1 MIPLA
6 PNLDHVGI
14 LARWVAD
21 VAAMLD
27 VMAGADPRE
36 PGSLAAASGDFIHA
50 AAQTARNQRIAL
62 IPTVFD
68 ERATAETQHAIGA
81 AVAKLASAGA
91 RVEAVEVPP
100 SLAEIV
106 EYRTRTN
113 CRGSQGP
120 SRIFCTPVP
129 SVPEP
134 SSERRSNR
142 VQKSRKER
150 VG

>member
-106 EYRTRTN
+106 ANTGRELIAEAAKVHRVSFLHA
-113 CRGSQGP
+113 CPHPCP
-120 SRIFCTPVP
+120 SHRLNGGQIEFK
-129 SVPEP
+129 
-134 SSERRSNR
+134 NLA
-142 VQKSRKER
+142 KKE
-150 VG
+150 

>member
-100 SLAEIV
+100 SLVEIV

-120 SRIFCTPVP
+120 SHIFCTPVP